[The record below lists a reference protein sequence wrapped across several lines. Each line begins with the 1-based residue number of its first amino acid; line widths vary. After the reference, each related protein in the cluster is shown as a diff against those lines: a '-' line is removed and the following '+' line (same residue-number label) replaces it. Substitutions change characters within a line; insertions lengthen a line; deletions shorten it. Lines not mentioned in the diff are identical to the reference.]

1 MIEMIARWVTD
12 GIGVG
17 VSIFFA
23 GFAVVV
29 LLALAFGCATAIGS
43 VFHKTG
49 DGTTEAKHHDIHR
62 DRPW

>member
-12 GIGVG
+12 GMG

-49 DGTTEAKHHDIHR
+49 DGTTEAKHDIHR